1 MATQSQKNISPVSDL
16 ESHHDLFTDSL
27 FGPACE
33 TPIRHTKVSQLE
45 EITRYLAENAEDR
58 AIDPIQWWKLHT
70 HRFPNLARMARD
82 YMSITA
88 TSVPSEQ
95 LFSRAGDIITKKR
108 NRMLESSCNAV
119 LLVKSWLGQEDVD
132 LWELE
137 AESDLEGTGPVSGE
151 IDYEADMV
159 SAYAA
164 DMDSDEESDL
174 D

>member
-1 MATQSQKNISPVSDL
+1 MTYSLIRSSGLHAR
-16 ESHHDLFTDSL
+16 HL
-27 FGPACE
+27 FGIPKSHNLNKLHVNTE
-33 TPIRHTKVSQLE
+33 G
-45 EITRYLAENAEDR
+45 R

-82 YMSITA
+82 YMSIMA
-88 TSVPSEQ
+88 TNVRSKQ
-95 LFSRAGDIITKKR
+95 LFSRASDIITKKR
-108 NRMLESSCNAV
+108 NRMLESSFNAA
-119 LLVKSWLGQEDVD
+119 LLVKSWLGQKDVD

-151 IDYEADMV
+151 IDYEAYMI

-164 DMDSDEESDL
+164 DIDSDQEPDL

>member
-1 MATQSQKNISPVSDL
+1 M
-16 ESHHDLFTDSL
+16 
-27 FGPACE
+27 
-33 TPIRHTKVSQLE
+33 
-45 EITRYLAENAEDR
+45 IT
-58 AIDPIQWWKLHT
+58 IKQ
-70 HRFPNLARMARD
+70 
-82 YMSITA
+82 
-88 TSVPSEQ
+88 
-95 LFSRAGDIITKKR
+95 ITKKR
-108 NRMLESSCNAV
+108 NRMLESFCNAA
-119 LLVKSWLGQEDVD
+119 LLVKTWLGQEDVD